1 MKSFIAALGF
11 LTIIPLPSRWAHEKE
26 ALAGSI
32 PFFPMVGLLIGAVV
46 AALDSGFVRLFP
58 PLLASA
64 LTVIAMVAVSGGL
77 HMDGLGDTA
86 DGFLSSRPR
95 EQILEIMRDSRSGV
109 MGVLAIVLIVSLKI
123 AAVASLGAGIRRP
136 VVFLMPLA
144 GRCALVISLF
154 LLPYARKEGGL
165 VSPFLK
171 RCSSL
176 HTLWA
181 VGLLAVAGWVAA
193 GMTGLAIGG
202 AVVIGTVL
210 FSAYVRSKIGGLTGD
225 TLGAVC
231 EIVEVLP
238 ALVGAA
244 MTAPHL

>member
-1 MKSFIAALGF
+1 MKPFIAALGF
-11 LTIIPLPSRWAHEKE
+11 LTIIPLPSHWAHEKE
-26 ALAGSI
+26 ALGDAI
-32 PFFPMVGLLIGAVV
+32 PFFPIVGLLIGAVI
-46 AALDSGFVRLFP
+46 ATLDSGFVRLFP
-58 PLLASA
+58 PLLASV

-95 EQILEIMRDSRSGV
+95 EQILKIMRDSRSGV

-123 AAVASLGAGIRRP
+123 AAVASLGAGIRRQA
-136 VVFLMPLA
+136 VFLMPLA

-154 LLPYARKEGGL
+154 LLPYVRQEGGL

-176 HTLWA
+176 HALWA

-193 GMTGLAIGG
+193 GMTGLAMGT
-202 AVVIGTVL
+202 ASVIGTVL

-244 MTAPHL
+244 MTAPHP